1 MASLCSRERKQ
12 GKIRNGE
19 FGTFG
24 LVASTVPGVRPWIR
38 AWNAEH
44 AAGRITRP
52 LGFNGQPY
60 SGINV
65 SSLWISAL
73 GQNFTAPI
81 WMTYRQA
88 SELNAHVRK
97 REKGSLVHHSF
108 SRKTVACPEA

>member
-38 AWNAEH
+38 PWYAEH

-52 LGFNGQPY
+52 LAGVYCELREQACKQIF
-60 SGINV
+60 V
-65 SSLWISAL
+65 RELEAL
-73 GQNFTAPI
+73 RRIT
-81 WMTYRQA
+81 
-88 SELNAHVRK
+88 HVGYYEAIAARPRVLTK
-97 REKGSLVHHSF
+97 
-108 SRKTVACPEA
+108 ACWARVCCEST

>member
-1 MASLCSRERKQ
+1 MASLCSREPKQ
-12 GKIRNGE
+12 GKIRTGE

-38 AWNAEH
+38 PWNAEH

-65 SSLWISAL
+65 SSLWMSAL

-81 WMTYRQA
+81 WMTARPA
-88 SELNAHVRK
+88 N
-97 REKGSLVHHSF
+97 
-108 SRKTVACPEA
+108 